1 MDAIIVETL
10 DLLIAAIAVG
20 FMARRLKLPYTAGL
34 VIAGI
39 GIALSRVGLSV
50 TLTHDFIFDVILPP
64 LLFEAAIAIHWD
76 ELKRDAPAVLLLAI
90 PGTVIAAAAMAG
102 GLIWCFHWPVTPA
115 VLFGLLIA
123 ATDPVAVIA
132 MFRDNNVQG
141 RPKLLVEA
149 ESLFN
154 DGVAAVLF
162 ALALEWA
169 NGAAL
174 PASGAL
180 WALALTAGGGIVIG
194 AITGMAAIA
203 ISGRADDH
211 LVEGTLTT
219 ICAYGSFLL
228 AERCHVSGVLATV
241 TAGLLMGNLGL
252 LAESSPISERGR
264 AFVAD
269 LWAFIAFIANSIVFL
284 MIGLTVAGVRFD
296 AMGLG
301 SIVGIILLGLISRG
315 LTVYPLCLLLS
326 GSRWAVPMASRH
338 LLWWGGLRGALGL
351 ALALSLPESLPWRGE
366 IMIATFS
373 TVAFSVIAQG
383 LTMPRLLR
391 HLGPNL

>member
-1 MDAIIVETL
+1 MDAIIVKTL

-20 FMARRLKLPYTAGL
+20 FLARRLRLPYTAGL

-39 GIALSRVGLSV
+39 GIALSHTGFSF
-50 TLTHDFIFDVILPP
+50 TLTHDFIFEVILPP

-90 PGTVIAAAAMAG
+90 PGTMIAAAAMAG
-102 GLIWCFHWPVTPA
+102 GLIWCLNWPVTPA
-115 VLFGLLIA
+115 VLFGILIA

-132 MFRDNNVQG
+132 LFRDNNVQG

-169 NGAAL
+169 NGVTLPPFEAL
-174 PASGAL
+174 QTL
-180 WALALTAGGGIVIG
+180 TVTAGGGIVIG
-194 AITGMAAIA
+194 AITGMTAIA
-203 ISGRADDH
+203 VSGRADDH
-211 LVEGTLTT
+211 LIEGTLTT

-252 LAESSPISERGR
+252 LGETGPISERGR
-264 AFVAD
+264 AFVGD
-269 LWAFIAFIANSIVFL
+269 LWSFIAFIANSIVFL
-284 MIGLTVAGVRFD
+284 MIGLTIATAHYDALGAG
-296 AMGLG
+296 A
-301 SIVGIILLGLISRG
+301 IAAIIALGLLSRG
-315 LTVYPLCLLLS
+315 LTVYPLCLVLS
-326 GSRWAVPMASRH
+326 RSLWAVPMAARH

-366 IMIATFS
+366 IVIATFA

-391 HLGPNL
+391 ALGPRL

>member
-20 FMARRLKLPYTAGL
+20 FLARRLKLPYTAGL

-102 GLIWCFHWPVTPA
+102 GLIRCFHWPVTPA

-264 AFVAD
+264 AFIAD

-301 SIVGIILLGLISRG
+301 SIVGIIVLGLITRG

-391 HLGPNL
+391 HFGPNL